1 MKKQAVKEW
10 IERGKHDLEVAK
22 ILLAEEEYSDVVVFH
37 VHQAVEKYLK
47 GFLIYKGLDLKK
59 IHDIELLLT
68 EAMNF
73 DDEFQ
78 KYLDFG
84 RKLTAFYYEERY
96 PPGPIAFYP
105 KEEIGDIMEVAEEI
119 IDKLKEGTES

>member
-1 MKKQAVKEW
+1 MKQVVKEW
-10 IERGKHDLEVAK
+10 IERGEHDLEVAK
-22 ILLAEEEYSDVVVFH
+22 ILLAEEEYSDVVLFH

-47 GFLIYKGLDLKK
+47 GFLIYKGWGLKK

-96 PPGPIAFYP
+96 PPGPITSYS
-105 KEEIGDIMEVAEEI
+105 KEEIKEILDVAEEI
-119 IDKLKEGTES
+119 IDKLKEGIK